1 MEKKLPGCGIKAS
14 PHIESRYE
22 TLRRQ
27 YRAIADMLG
36 PNASGF
42 GWNDN
47 EKMVVVEKKIF
58 EVWVKVIYLFFC
70 HSCLKTNFY
79 FNTKYIYI
87 YIYILFPIRV
97 IQMLRDCGISA
108 SLILMN

>member
-47 EKMVVVEKKIF
+47 EKMVVVEKKFF

-79 FNTKYIYI
+79 FITEYIYFCF
-87 YIYILFPIRV
+87 L
-97 IQMLRDCGISA
+97 SA
-108 SLILMN
+108 SSRC